1 VKSLSFQNVKIYEF
15 FFNFMADEMV
25 VMHIAKLQG
34 LLRIPPTLLQFLG
47 FPRAELIEMTSFQD
61 R

>member
-1 VKSLSFQNVKIYEF
+1 MKSLSFQNVKIYESF
-15 FFNFMADEMV
+15 FFIFMADE
-25 VMHIAKLQG
+25 MHIAKLQG
-34 LLRIPPTLLQFLG
+34 LLRIPPTLLQFLE